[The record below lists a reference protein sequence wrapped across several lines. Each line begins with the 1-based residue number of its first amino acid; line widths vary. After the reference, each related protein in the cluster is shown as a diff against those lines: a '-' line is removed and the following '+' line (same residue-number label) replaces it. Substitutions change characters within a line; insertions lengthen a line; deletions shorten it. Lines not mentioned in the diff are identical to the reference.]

1 MKPPT
6 RAVGS
11 EASKR
16 GMSFAQSTKLPRL
29 NSQVEYDAATILSS
43 NPVGR
48 ISFEGNEAK
57 AIKARKAVPP
67 AWPTVA
73 YSKDK
78 APNSSANMVSAVGLL
93 FRRRG
98 QLENQQMKVGHI
110 IRPTRLARL
119 VPDADKVFRQVPK
132 LGCRLPG
139 SRRLGNLIYFARFY
153 IVDKAVDRNMLGN
166 ERMIANPSNI

>member
-1 MKPPT
+1 
-6 RAVGS
+6 
-11 EASKR
+11 
-16 GMSFAQSTKLPRL
+16 
-29 NSQVEYDAATILSS
+29 
-43 NPVGR
+43 
-48 ISFEGNEAK
+48 
-57 AIKARKAVPP
+57 
-67 AWPTVA
+67 
-73 YSKDK
+73 
-78 APNSSANMVSAVGLL
+78 MVSAVGLL

-166 ERMIANPSNI
+166 ERMIANPSNILCYAFRIVLKCMPMDVMTGYGAAAMLRVGPCLSVELGGLQIILEQVSDDFACKKLHTAIAVVNDKPFLRAE